1 MKTAYFDCIA
11 GASGDMMLGALV
23 DAGLP
28 AATLEA
34 ELSKLRIKD
43 FHLHVG
49 KVMKNCFAATKVDV
63 HVHDDAPERHLA
75 DIRKVVED
83 SHLSDQV
90 KGTAMRIFT
99 RICEA
104 EAAIHN
110 STVDKVHL
118 HEVGG
123 VDAIVDVCGTL
134 AGLEALG
141 IEQVVVSPF
150 PVGRGFITG
159 AHGQIP
165 LPAPAALA
173 LMKGCPLQGRDIDA
187 ELVTPTGA
195 AVLSEIADAFGPIPK
210 MTLENFGY
218 GAGTRDMVIP
228 NVLRVLLGD
237 STGTSGIITESLT
250 MLETNIDDE
259 SPELTG
265 HLTSKLMEA
274 GALDVSA
281 IPAQMKK
288 GRPGVLLQVLAKPA
302 HADGL
307 KHILFHESSTL
318 GVRDTTVQRDS
329 LPRRIETVETPFGRI
344 RVKVAQ
350 LPNGQAKVFP
360 EYEDCRAAAEK
371 NSTPLREV
379 YQQVSHHAAHAFHLP
394 HDHGHGHD
402 HSHDGG
408 HSHDHDHGHSHHE
421 H

>member
-28 AATLEA
+28 AAQLEA
-34 ELSKLRIKD
+34 ELAKLHLKD

-49 KVMKNCFAATKVDV
+49 KVLKNCFSATKVDV

-83 SHLSDQV
+83 SHLSDSV
-90 KGTAMRIFT
+90 KTTAIRIFT

-141 IEQVVVSPF
+141 IERVHVSPF

-173 LMKGCPLQGRDIDA
+173 LMQGCPITGSDIDA

-195 AVLSEIADAFGPIPK
+195 AVLSEIADGFGPIPA
-210 MTLENFGY
+210 MTLTGFGY
-218 GAGTRDMVIP
+218 GAGSTRPRHPQRPACHHRRRQSAAD
-228 NVLRVLLGD
+228 
-237 STGTSGIITESLT
+237 GIITESLT
-250 MLETNIDDE
+250 LLETNIDDE
-259 SPELTG
+259 SPRA
-265 HLTSKLMEA
+265 H
-274 GALDVSA
+274 
-281 IPAQMKK
+281 
-288 GRPGVLLQVLAKPA
+288 RP
-302 HADGL
+302 
-307 KHILFHESSTL
+307 
-318 GVRDTTVQRDS
+318 
-329 LPRRIETVETPFGRI
+329 PRRPSSWTP
-344 RVKVAQ
+344 A
-350 LPNGQAKVFP
+350 P
-360 EYEDCRAAAEK
+360 
-371 NSTPLREV
+371 STSRSSRPR
-379 YQQVSHHAAHAFHLP
+379 
-394 HDHGHGHD
+394 
-402 HSHDGG
+402 
-408 HSHDHDHGHSHHE
+408 
-421 H
+421 